1 MTEQSG
7 ERVEFKADN
16 AHLGTIN
23 SQPARRSLMPPRTLA
38 LTVAALLCFAAG
50 ARADPFLA
58 DFPYPHDV
66 KRYDFRSQND
76 DVWMAYMDVK
86 PQRPN
91 GRTIVL
97 LHGKNFCGATWE
109 SVIKPLSAAGYR
121 VIVPDQIG
129 FCRSAKPAGYQMSL
143 HQLATNTHALLTSLG
158 VKNPIIM
165 GHSMGGM
172 LGLRYALTYPGD
184 TDALVLV
191 NPIGLEDW
199 TAKGVPPATIDTLF
213 AKELKTDADSIRAY
227 QRNIYYHGN
236 WRPAYDRWVDMLASM
251 YRGKDGKRV
260 AWAQARA
267 TDMIQ
272 TQPVVHEMAN
282 IKVPTLLLIGERDRT
297 ALGRDRATP
306 EDAAKLGNYPVL
318 AREAAANIPGA
329 TLVTFA
335 DLGHAP
341 HIEAPDTFNA
351 TLIKSLKT
359 FLAKN

>member
-1 MTEQSG
+1 MSLLRIAVLAAT
-7 ERVEFKADN
+7 FLAFT
-16 AHLGTIN
+16 AGT
-23 SQPARRSLMPPRTLA
+23 
-38 LTVAALLCFAAG
+38 
-50 ARADPFLA
+50 RADPYLA
-58 DFPYPHDV
+58 DFPYPYEV
-66 KRYDFRSQND
+66 KRFDFTSQNEN
-76 DVWMAYMDVK
+76 VWMAYMDVAPAK
-86 PQRPN
+86 PN

-109 SVIKPLSAAGYR
+109 GVIKTLSSAGYR

-158 VKNPIIM
+158 VKQPIVM

-172 LGLRYALTYPGD
+172 LAMRYALQYPDD
-184 TDALVLV
+184 TSALVLV

-199 TAKGVPPATIDTLF
+199 TAKGVPLATIDDLY
-213 AKELKTDADSIRAY
+213 AKELKTDAASIKKY
-227 QRNIYYHGN
+227 QLNVYYHGQ

-251 YRGKDGKRV
+251 YRGNDGDRV

-272 TQPVVHEMAN
+272 SQPVIHEIGN

-297 ALGRDRATP
+297 ALGRDRAKP

-318 AREAAANIPGA
+318 ARAAAATIPGA
-329 TLVTFA
+329 TLVTFE

-341 HIEAPDTFNA
+341 HIEDPKTFDA
-351 TLIKSLKT
+351 TLIKSLDV
-359 FLAKN
+359 FLPKSQAPR